1 MPGMLRRLP
10 WWLLDPEGPLVV
22 RWSNLPASLLWL
34 LRWIRAGR
42 IERVEQ
48 HPRALRAPHA
58 PSSGRYQRPLGPRA
72 AGLIEMT
79 GQIYVWQS
87 NAPNAT
93 EALAR
98 LITQGLGVEN
108 PALQAK
114 ELRALS
120 ENLAPL

>member
-22 RWSNLPASLLWL
+22 RWSNLPASLPWL

-48 HPRALRAPHA
+48 HARALRALHA
-58 PSSGRYQRPLGPRA
+58 PSYGRYQRLLGPRA

-79 GQIYVWQS
+79 GQLRSEEQTSELQS
-87 NAPNAT
+87 LMRTSYAVYCLKKKLNT
-93 EALAR
+93 
-98 LITQGLGVEN
+98 N
-108 PALQAK
+108 PHKYSSQY
-114 ELRALS
+114 
-120 ENLAPL
+120 